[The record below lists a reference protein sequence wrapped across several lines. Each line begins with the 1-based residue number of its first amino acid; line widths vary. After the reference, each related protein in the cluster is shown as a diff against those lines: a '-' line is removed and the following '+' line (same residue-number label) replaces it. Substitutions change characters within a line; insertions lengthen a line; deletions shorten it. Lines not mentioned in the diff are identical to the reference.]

1 MNAIASVTPQATRP
15 RVLVIDDERH
25 LREMLEL
32 GLMQNGFEVRLAA
45 DGVIGL
51 AELRTFAPDVIVLD
65 VMLPKVDG
73 IALVPHLRRMTQA
86 PIVMLSAKSG
96 VPDRVVGLE
105 GGADDYL
112 GKPFD
117 LQELVARLRSAM
129 RRPLLAEQNTLVF
142 ADLVVD
148 LAERSVH
155 RGDRAIALSTREFD
169 LLAAL
174 VRAPKRVFTR
184 DQLLDAVW
192 GHERDVLPGTV
203 ETYISYLRAKVDR
216 PPARR
221 LVQTV
226 RGVGYALRDE

>member
-1 MNAIASVTPQATRP
+1 MHSDQP

-32 GLMQNGFEVRLAA
+32 GLRQNGFDVRLAA
-45 DGVIGL
+45 DGIIGL
-51 AELRTFAPDVIVLD
+51 NELKTYQADVIVLD
-65 VMLPKVDG
+65 VMLPKIDG
-73 IALVPHLRRMTQA
+73 VALVPHVRRLTQA

-112 GKPFD
+112 GKPFE
-117 LQELVARLRSAM
+117 LQELVARLRSAL
-129 RRPLLAEQNTLVF
+129 RRPNLAEQSTYTF
-142 ADLVVD
+142 ADLSVD
-148 LAERSVH
+148 TVERRVR
-155 RGDRAIALSTREFD
+155 RGEESIDLSTREFD
-169 LLAAL
+169 LLTAFI
-174 VRAPKRVFTR
+174 RAPKRVFTR

-192 GHERDVLPGTV
+192 GQERDVLPGTV
-203 ETYISYLRAKVDR
+203 ETYVSYLRAKIDK

-221 LVQTV
+221 LIHTI